1 MEEQE
6 SPSPDQ
12 GATDEEANEED
23 PNECGD
29 TLKDTNATTANPAN
43 GSSKLNQLAKPAPQ
57 QYRIK
62 HNSFI
67 L

>member
-1 MEEQE
+1 MEEQD

-29 TLKDTNATTANPAN
+29 TVKDTNATTSNPVN
-43 GSSKLNQLAKPAPQ
+43 GSSKLNQLAKPAP
-57 QYRIK
+57 
-62 HNSFI
+62 
-67 L
+67 